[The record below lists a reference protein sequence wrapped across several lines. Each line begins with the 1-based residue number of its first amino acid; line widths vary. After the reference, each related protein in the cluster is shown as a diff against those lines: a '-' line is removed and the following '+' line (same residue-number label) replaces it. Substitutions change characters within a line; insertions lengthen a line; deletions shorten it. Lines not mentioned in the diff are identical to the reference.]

1 MKYVSKQELTTDGA
15 TGEGGIAGLSLTW
28 LQGPHTNDEL
38 DVGIAHVQPGASTP
52 AHVHHKGQV
61 IVTVEG
67 RGYVLTGSGERI
79 ETSAGDV
86 VICPAGETHTHG
98 SVGDERW
105 AHLTIT
111 TGTHGVGE

>member
-1 MKYVSKQELTTDGA
+1 MKLVTNDELKANRTPA
-15 TGEGGIAGLSLTW
+15 SEGLPGLDLLW

-52 AHVHHKGQV
+52 PHVHHKGQV

-67 RGYVLTGSGERI
+67 QGYVQTVSGERI
-79 ETSAGDV
+79 ETSIGDV
-86 VICPAGETHTHG
+86 VICPAGEAHTHG

-105 AHLTIT
+105 AHLTIS

>member
-1 MKYVSKQELTTDGA
+1 MKYVSRQELASDVA
-15 TGEGGIAGLSLTW
+15 TGEDGIPGLSLTW

-61 IVTVEG
+61 IVTVHG
-67 RGYVLTGSGERI
+67 RGYVQKASGERI

-86 VICPAGETHTHG
+86 VICPAGEAHTHG

-105 AHLTIT
+105 SHLTIT